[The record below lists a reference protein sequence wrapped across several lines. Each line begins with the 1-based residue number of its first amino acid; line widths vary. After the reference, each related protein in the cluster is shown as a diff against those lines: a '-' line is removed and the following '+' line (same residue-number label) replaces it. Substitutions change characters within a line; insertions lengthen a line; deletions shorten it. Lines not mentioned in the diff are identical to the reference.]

1 MATAGLF
8 LPIGQIAPYAAA
20 VIFTDRRPS
29 FPGNDT
35 SIQSQVFTG
44 MRVYLLG
51 QRVNAIFQIV
61 TTAKEM
67 FFILMQ
73 SLPLQVLRRAVD
85 QAAFAAAI
93 SAQVIVTV
101 LRDIYP
107 LSSLPGLIF

>member
-1 MATAGLF
+1 
-8 LPIGQIAPYAAA
+8 
-20 VIFTDRRPS
+20 
-29 FPGNDT
+29 
-35 SIQSQVFTG
+35 

-73 SLPLQVLRRAVD
+73 SLPLQVLRRAID

>member
-1 MATAGLF
+1 
-8 LPIGQIAPYAAA
+8 
-20 VIFTDRRPS
+20 
-29 FPGNDT
+29 
-35 SIQSQVFTG
+35 

>member
-1 MATAGLF
+1 
-8 LPIGQIAPYAAA
+8 
-20 VIFTDRRPS
+20 
-29 FPGNDT
+29 
-35 SIQSQVFTG
+35 

-51 QRVNAIFQIV
+51 QRVNTIFQIV

-107 LSSLPGLIF
+107 LSPLPGLIF